1 MSKYFSYDAI
11 DVNLYVHDTA
21 EEAKQSALD
30 IAEDGYNLSSGW
42 CDGLSKGSQDLI
54 KSICYGVILGG
65 IDLPVRQTSVEQDGA
80 DAVAKFKYMVQPPVI
95 VEYEQN
101 NGWIKCSDRLPPVN
115 EDGESCSVLLYG
127 MDILSDF
134 GSHQFI
140 GYLMDSKFYCDDGHS
155 PHQCYYVSHWQPLPP
170 PPTE

>member
-1 MSKYFSYDAI
+1 MPTRQPSIEEDGEGA
-11 DVNLYVHDTA
+11 A
-21 EEAKQSALD
+21 EEFD
-30 IAEDGYNLSSGW
+30 YI
-42 CDGLSKGSQDLI
+42 
-54 KSICYGVILGG
+54 
-65 IDLPVRQTSVEQDGA
+65 
-80 DAVAKFKYMVQPPVI
+80 VQPPVI

-101 NGWIKCSDRLPPVN
+101 NDWIKCSDRLPLVN

-140 GYLMDSKFYCDDGHS
+140 GYLMDGKFYCDDGHS
-155 PHQCYYVSHWQPLPP
+155 PHQCYYVSHWRPLSP